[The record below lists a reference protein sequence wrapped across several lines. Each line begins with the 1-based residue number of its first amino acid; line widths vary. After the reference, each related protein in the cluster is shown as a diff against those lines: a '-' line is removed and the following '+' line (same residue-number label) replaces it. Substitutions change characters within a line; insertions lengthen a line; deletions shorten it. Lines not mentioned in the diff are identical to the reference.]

1 MRYLVCLIGGALFG
15 ALMTLTAANILSQR
29 NAWPRALMTVMQ
41 HELGQARDK
50 VRGGQCAIPEVAS
63 SVAHLRLL
71 SADIEPA
78 LLAPGAHDRVFSQ
91 YARDLRDA
99 IAAFEATGND
109 CAVRGQALTKV
120 ADACEA
126 CHRDYK

>member
-50 VRGGQCAIPEVAS
+50 LRDDRCDAPELAS
-63 SVAHLRLL
+63 SVVRLRLL
-71 SADIEPA
+71 STDIEPA
-78 LLAPGAHDRVFSQ
+78 LLAAGAHDRVFSQ
-91 YARDLRDA
+91 YAKDLRDA
-99 IAAFEATGND
+99 IAAFEATGTD
-109 CAVRGQALTKV
+109 CAVRRQAVTRV

>member
-41 HELGQARDK
+41 HELGQARDT
-50 VRGGQCAIPEVAS
+50 VRDGRCAAPDTAS
-63 SVAHLRLL
+63 AAAHLHLMA
-71 SADIEPA
+71 ADIEPA

-109 CAVRGQALTKV
+109 CAVRRQALTKV
-120 ADACEA
+120 ADACEN